1 MLGGRI
7 CHGNKTKKIKI
18 RKNEGARICEDIH
31 YSSQCGHIERD
42 LSQDL
47 QETRESNHT
56 DPWRKIE
63 RTTILDSKQKHAWVF
78 KE

>member
-18 RKNEGARICEDIH
+18 RKNEGTRICDDIH
-31 YSSQCGHIERD
+31 YSNQCGNIERD

-47 QETRESNHT
+47 Q
-56 DPWRKIE
+56 
-63 RTTILDSKQKHAWVF
+63 
-78 KE
+78 